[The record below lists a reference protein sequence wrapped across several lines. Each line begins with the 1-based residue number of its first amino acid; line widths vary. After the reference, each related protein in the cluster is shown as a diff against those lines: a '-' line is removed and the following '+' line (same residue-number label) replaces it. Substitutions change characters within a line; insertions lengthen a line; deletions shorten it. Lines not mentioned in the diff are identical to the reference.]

1 MTSKPG
7 RKGFGWEG
15 RRGAKPA
22 AKSLW
27 PEFKGFFMTNRNSG
41 NLGNEKRKMHNCLPH
56 HTYLPCRNSFRVF
69 PDSVLLVLPHP

>member
-1 MTSKPG
+1 MTSKPR

-15 RRGAKPA
+15 RRGAQPG

-41 NLGNEKRKMHNCLPH
+41 NLGNEKTKMQNSTPH
-56 HTYLPCRNSFRVF
+56 PTCVPCRNSFRVF
-69 PDSVLLVLPHP
+69 PDNVLFVLTHP